1 MAPSL
6 PASTQWSAHELEMI
20 NTVDV
25 FIHKPTIMKK
35 AEGYLNHF
43 KEAMIVELAGGNFPA
58 STDIIKGQLA
68 RGENNKGFPFLSL
81 DMPQMFSKT
90 EMFTFRTLFW
100 WGHYLGYFLILKGEK
115 LGSHL
120 EQLIAMQKEP
130 AFTKVLVSTSP
141 TPWEWGRESFQN
153 LPDLSKEELATL
165 VEKIQHLKIGRIFP
179 MNEPHFSSLNWTQ
192 AGIKTWRTVSSVAQG

>member
-1 MAPSL
+1 MTSSFPE
-6 PASTQWSAHELEMI
+6 PIQWSSHELEMI

-25 FIHKPTIMKK
+25 FIHKPAIMKK

-43 KEAMIVELAGGNFPA
+43 KEAMTLELAGGNFPTG
-58 STDIIKGQLA
+58 TDIVKGQLA

-81 DMPQMFSKT
+81 DIPQMFSKT

-115 LGSHL
+115 LESHL
-120 EQLIAMQKEP
+120 EQLIAMQNEP
-130 AFTKVLVSTSP
+130 AFTEVLVSTAP
-141 TPWEWGRESFQN
+141 TPWEWESFQK
-153 LPDLSKEELATL
+153 LPDFSQEELGTL

-179 MNEPHFSSLNWTQ
+179 MNEPHFSSLDWTR
-192 AGIKTWRTVSSVAQG
+192 AGIETWRTVSRVTQG

>member
-1 MAPSL
+1 MAPSFSE
-6 PASTQWSAHELEMI
+6 PIQWSSHELEMI

-25 FIHKPTIMKK
+25 FIHKPAIMKK

-43 KEAMIVELAGGNFPA
+43 KEAMTLELAGGNFPTG
-58 STDIIKGQLA
+58 TDIVKGQLA

-81 DMPQMFSKT
+81 DIPQMFSKT

-120 EQLIAMQKEP
+120 EQLIAMQNEP
-130 AFTKVLVSTSP
+130 SFTEVLVSTAP
-141 TPWEWGRESFQN
+141 TPWEWESFQK
-153 LPDLSKEELATL
+153 LPDFSQEELGTL
-165 VEKIQHLKIGRIFP
+165 VEKIQHLKIGRVFP
-179 MNEPHFSSLNWTQ
+179 MNKPHFSSLDWTR
-192 AGIKTWRTVSSVAQG
+192 AGIETWRTVSSVTQG